1 MYVNVDDDIDEILEK
16 LTDEEVESLYNERFS
31 AGPSSSDT
39 WQGLYE
45 ARMRMTPEAFLK
57 HIDKIIM
64 DRTGRI
70 ICDR

>member
-1 MYVNVDDDIDEILEK
+1 MYVNVDIDVDDILED
-16 LTDEEVESLYNERFS
+16 LSDEEVENLYNERFS
-31 AGPSSSDT
+31 AGPFSSNT
-39 WQGLYE
+39 WQEMYE